1 MFEKI
6 ETLGNGAF
14 GKVYK
19 VRCLQS
25 TKISENGNER
35 VLLSQKSIKNKK
47 DSVKKN
53 ISLTNSTTSHCRQL
67 LKD

>member
-1 MFEKI
+1 MQDNINQSPSVQVDINWSMFEKI

-19 VRCLQS
+19 VKCLQS

-35 VLLSQKSIKNKK
+35 VLL
-47 DSVKKN
+47 
-53 ISLTNSTTSHCRQL
+53 T
-67 LKD
+67 